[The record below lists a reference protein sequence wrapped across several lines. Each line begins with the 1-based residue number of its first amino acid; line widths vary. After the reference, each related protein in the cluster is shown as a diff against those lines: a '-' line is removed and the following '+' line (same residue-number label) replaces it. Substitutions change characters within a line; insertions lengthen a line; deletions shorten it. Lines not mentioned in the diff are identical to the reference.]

1 MATASDLQ
9 QLYVGYFGRAAD
21 QEGLNFWL
29 EAINNGG
36 LSLENVHTS
45 FVQSEEYTA
54 LYEGLSNSDLVTQVY
69 LNVLGRAV
77 EAEGLA
83 FWAGAL
89 DAGTITQDQLIEGL
103 LSGLSPADALI
114 VQNKVTVANYY
125 TTQVG
130 ASYGEADKTTS
141 SDILKTVD
149 GTLQS
154 VSDALEDVAAVVP
167 GGVPSALAT
176 ALAQLEAAQNA
187 QQAYA
192 TALQDDGT
200 PGDDIAQVEALYG
213 AAGTQLA
220 TDVAAYNA
228 IATVDIASGDS
239 AAIIAQKISESTA
252 AAQKAVADAQTK
264 LNTTVGPTL
273 VNSYNAALAKFVA
286 ADQAATVA
294 AANQAGALATF
305 DALDD
310 SSVDLTTITADG
322 EITGLFK
329 LEAGK
334 LVIDT
339 AYSNNANTTADELEA
354 ANDLLLVV
362 QARVAADKAEAA
374 AKTAL
379 VAEAN
384 KVSGQDSTATFDAD
398 GKPTAGLLVDL
409 TAAQKTQ
416 ADLAKAVA
424 DMAETNKII
433 AEWAALNEAAEAA
446 EDAITDAAPEGL
458 GYDIVTVANGGTE
471 GDNTAKEIFI
481 FSETTFGNTATIEL
495 DSNDVLF
502 VGTGYTLGVDDATEA
517 GLNGGNNAAL
527 EVFFVLNNNT
537 NTVEAHI
544 ETSEFG
550 SNAAV
555 QETNVITL
563 TGVTALDQVTFDAN
577 TGFISLA

>member
-264 LNTTVGPTL
+264 LNVTVGPAL
-273 VNSYNAALAKFVA
+273 VKSYNAALTNFNN
-286 ADQAATVA
+286 ADA
-294 AANQAGALATF
+294 AAAAALANQVGAKAKLESI
-305 DALDD
+305 DGG
-310 SSVDLTTITADG
+310 SYTINADG
-322 EITGLFK
+322 TATGLFVITNGQ
-329 LEAGK
+329 LVVDPAYTSANAGNQAA
-334 LVIDT
+334 LT
-339 AYSNNANTTADELEA
+339 A
-354 ANDLLLVV
+354 ANELLGSVN
-362 QARVAADKAEAA
+362 ARVAADNAEAA

-379 VAEAN
+379 LAQAT
-384 KVSGQDSTATFDAD
+384 KVSAQDSTATFDAD

-424 DMAETNKII
+424 DLAETNKIV
-433 AEWAALNEAAEAA
+433 AEWADLADAVESAQ
-446 EDAITDAAPEGL
+446 DAITDAAPKGL
-458 GYDIVTVANGGTE
+458 GYNLESVSNGDSVVANGANDVFVFAE
-471 GDNTAKEIFI
+471 N
-481 FSETTFGNTATIEL
+481 TFGNAAAIEL
-495 DSNDVLF
+495 DGDDVLF
-502 VGTGYTLGVDDATEA
+502 IGTGYTLGTDDAA
-517 GLNGGNNAAL
+517 QPGLNGGNNAAL
-527 EVFFVLNNNT
+527 EVFFVLNNGV
-537 NTVEAHI
+537 VEAHI
-544 ETSEFG
+544 ETVEFG
-550 SNAAV
+550 SNAAT

>member
-1 MATASDLQ
+1 MATVSDLQ

-103 LSGLSPADALI
+103 LSGLSPIDALI

-130 ASYGEADKTTS
+130 ASYGEADKAQS
-141 SDILKTVD
+141 SQILSTVND
-149 GTLQS
+149 TLAS
-154 VSDALEDVAAVVP
+154 VSQALNDVALVVP
-167 GGVPSALAT
+167 GGVPSALST

-187 QQAYA
+187 QKAYA
-192 TALQDDGT
+192 TALQDDADAS
-200 PGDDIAQVEALYG
+200 DDVAQVDAKYNALT
-213 AAGTQLA
+213 GTELPLK
-220 TDVAAYNA
+220 VGAYNA
-228 IATVDIASGDS
+228 AASVDIVSGDS
-239 AAIIAQKISESTA
+239 VAVITQKISESTA
-252 AAQKAVADAQTK
+252 AAQKVVSDAQTK
-264 LNTTVGPTL
+264 LNTTVGPAL

-294 AANQAGALATF
+294 AANQTGALATF
-305 DALDD
+305 DALDN
-310 SSVDLTTITADG
+310 SAVNLTTINADG

-339 AYSNNANTTADELEA
+339 AYSNDAGTTADELTA

-362 QARVAADKAEAA
+362 QARVAADKAEAT

-384 KVSGQDSTATFDAD
+384 KVSAKDGTAVFDAD

-409 TAAQKTQ
+409 TVAKDAQAA
-416 ADLAKAVA
+416 LSKAVA
-424 DMAETNKII
+424 DLAETNKIV
-433 AEWAALNEAAEAA
+433 AEWAALADAIEAA
-446 EDAITDAAPEGL
+446 DGAITDAAPDGL
-458 GYDIVTVANGGTE
+458 GYDLVSVADGGTAGSNGTNE
-471 GDNTAKEIFI
+471 VFI
-481 FSETTFGNTATIEL
+481 FTETTFGNTASIEL
-495 DSNDVLF
+495 DNKDVLF
-502 VGTGYTLGVDDATEA
+502 VGTGYTLGTDDATQA
-517 GLNGGNNAAL
+517 GLQGGNNALL
-527 EVFFVLNNNT
+527 EVFFVLNGGV
-537 NTVEAHI
+537 VEAHI
-544 ETSEFG
+544 ETVEFG
-550 SNAAV
+550 SSANT

-577 TGFISLA
+577 TGFIALA